1 MIAFITNK
9 KGLVTEFFL
18 QNPTREVHLRE
29 LARKTGISFPW
40 LRKLAYGLAKE
51 GLLLRK
57 KEHGLVLIKANRD
70 DRLFRALKQS
80 HNLLSL
86 HISGLVSRLEELYHR
101 PETIVLF
108 GSYGKGEDTETSD
121 IDIVIISNRNYSADL
136 TRFEKQLQ
144 RSIKI
149 QVLPRER
156 IEKEFWNTLANGIV
170 LSGYLDVK

>member
-1 MIAFITNK
+1 MISFITNK

-18 QNPTREVHLRE
+18 QNPTREAHLRE

-40 LRKLAYGLAKE
+40 VRKLVYGLAKE

-70 DRLFRALKQS
+70 NRLFRAFKQS
-80 HNLLSL
+80 YNLLSL
-86 HISGLVSRLEELYHR
+86 HTSGLVSKLDEEFHR
-101 PETIVLF
+101 PQAIVLF
-108 GSYGKGEDTETSD
+108 GSYSKGEDIETSD
-121 IDIVIISNRNYSADL
+121 IDIAVISNKDYSADL
-136 TRFEKQLQ
+136 SGFEKKLQ

-156 IEKEFWNTLANGIV
+156 IEREFWNTLANGIV